1 MLVNLNMLVEQDE
14 YEVKFGRGM
23 LTIGNVV
30 VSCESQHWDVLFNVS
45 SKSIKRLVG
54 VFSLLEEQPVTIAV
68 DADGWLYIKEAI
80 I

>member
-23 LTIGNVV
+23 LTIGKVV
-30 VSCESQHWDVLFNVS
+30 VSCESQHLDVLFNVS
-45 SKSIKRLVG
+45 SKSIKRLVS